1 MTTEVGPVDS
11 RSAEE
16 SPGGTGRGRPGPPS
30 ERPSSQC
37 ARRTASDRRR
47 HRAATL
53 RAAGQGLAVFA
64 IWLVGLCLLVT
75 LESRLLFPARSWSTA
90 FRSVT
95 GGWDAGWL
103 RSIAEHGYSWNGNAS
118 IAQNVNFLPLF
129 PLAERGVH
137 LLTGLSYTASG
148 FVASVVFQAA
158 FLVVLAVLVAPGPRL
173 VGALAGNPGSSAAS
187 GAFAGGIPPSATPRS
202 QWERAGLT
210 VVVLAAVYPA
220 SIFGIQGYGTSLT
233 VFLVATG
240 FLMVRRGRL
249 TVAALFFGLATAA
262 DPSALAAPIGY
273 AFYEW
278 VTSRSLIHPVK
289 PRVLGRELLGVG
301 GFLADMAYL
310 GARFHDPLAKF
321 QGGQAWFPHRTA
333 SQVLENL
340 VTFRAVGRGLEAFF
354 VQTGARAFSYTL
366 DGVVVVALMAVV
378 ALVWWRGG
386 FGWEV
391 AVPLVGV
398 VPLLLQAA
406 EYGYTYAITRLS
418 YPLWLAVLLH
428 PWVRRQL
435 ATRRYLLGGIVVAE
449 GIVLAL
455 WSVLLVQGR
464 WVN

>member
-1 MTTEVGPVDS
+1 MTTEVGPVPS
-11 RSAEE
+11 RSTGKGPAGAE
-16 SPGGTGRGRPGPPS
+16 GRPPGPPS
-30 ERPSSQC
+30 TGAGPPSV
-37 ARRTASDRRR
+37 RRTASDRR
-47 HRAATL
+47 HARAATQ

-64 IWLVGLCLLVT
+64 LWLVGMGILVAA
-75 LESRLLFPARSWSTA
+75 ESRLLFPARSWSAA
-90 FRSVT
+90 FRSVA
-95 GGWDAGWL
+95 GSWDAGWL

-118 IAQNVNFLPLF
+118 TGQNVSFLPLF

-137 LLTGLSYTASG
+137 LVTGLSFTASG
-148 FVASVVFQAA
+148 FLASVVFQGA
-158 FLVVLAVLVAPGPRL
+158 FLVVVAVLVSPGRPVPHPAGDPGPS
-173 VGALAGNPGSSAAS
+173 VAS
-187 GAFAGGIPPSATPRS
+187 GAVANGIAPSGAPDAR
-202 QWERAGLT
+202 WERAGLA
-210 VVVLAAVYPA
+210 VLVLAAVYPA

-233 VFLVATG
+233 VFLVAAG
-240 FLMVRRGRL
+240 FLMVRHGRPA
-249 TVAALFFGLATAA
+249 VAALFFGLATAV
-262 DPSALAAPIGY
+262 DPSALAAPVGY
-273 AFYEW
+273 ALYEW
-278 VTSRSLIHPVK
+278 VASRSLTHPVK

-310 GARFHDPLAKF
+310 GIRFHDPLAKL

-333 SQVLENL
+333 GRVLDDL
-340 VTFRAVGRGLEAFF
+340 VTFRAVGRGLEVFF
-354 VQTGARAFSYTL
+354 THTGAKAFSYTL

-406 EYGYTYAITRLS
+406 EYGYPYSITRLS
-418 YPLWLAVLLH
+418 YPLWLALALH

-435 ATRRYLLGGIVVAE
+435 VTRRYLLGGLVAAE